1 LADWIIIRVISKEG
15 FNMYKFKLFVSLS
28 AFCLS
33 MSSSFAQERKI
44 EENLVFSDP
53 TVVKQK
59 DGWSGGIFLD
69 MISSTVGTSVYDTSG
84 RSSDATATTT
94 KPGFSGYVGK
104 GDLSVLFS
112 YHPFSGNIKTT
123 SDTINVSGAVYEVNL
138 RYLDRANSSWYVPY
152 YLAGFAY
159 IKNDWL
165 VSTVVIN
172 GVTELNNTSGLIPEI
187 GAGVIIPRTDK
198 YGYRVDGRIA
208 IGKVRARSNL
218 FSQWTKDEMGGFI
231 RPTATAYYNLS
242 ENINLQGGVQYD
254 SLLRGSGVFL
264 QLGTKF

>member
-1 LADWIIIRVISKEG
+1 M
-15 FNMYKFKLFVSLS
+15 NKFILS
-28 AFCLS
+28 ALLTAFCLS
-33 MSSSFAQERKI
+33 LSINSCFAQERKI

-53 TVVKQK
+53 TVAKQK

-69 MISSTVGTSVYDTSG
+69 MISSTVGTTVYDTSG

-94 KPGFSGYVGK
+94 KPGFSGYIGK

-112 YHPFSGNIKTT
+112 YHPFSGNITTT
-123 SDTINVSGAVYEVNL
+123 SDTIKTTGTVYEVNL

-165 VSTVVIN
+165 VSTVTIN
-172 GVTELNNTSGLIPEI
+172 GVTELNNTSGLIPEV
-187 GAGVIIPRTDK
+187 GAGVIIPRSDK

-208 IGKVRARSNL
+208 LGKVRARSNL
-218 FSQWTKDEMGGFI
+218 FSQWTKDELGGFI
-231 RPTATAYYNLS
+231 RPTATAYYNLT
-242 ENINLQGGVQYD
+242 EDINLQGGVQYD